1 MEVREKLYIEFRE
14 EVNRLL
20 ALQNDGKLTE
30 RVLDDSYNA
39 MLDYLDETY
48 RGKDGGHDFS
58 LDIIDIRNIVNLIEE
73 PHKELIVAYIEIVN
87 YLGK

>member
-1 MEVREKLYIEFRE
+1 MEVREKLYIEFKE
-14 EVNRLL
+14 EANRLL

-30 RVLDDSYNA
+30 RILDDSYNT

-73 PHKELIVAYIEIVN
+73 PHKELIVAYIEVVN
-87 YLGK
+87 YLGE